1 MLIQPLP
8 KYFKLKAKKEY
19 KLQKLF
25 LSTKQKKKKMNKY
38 SNSNKTELKILIN
51 IIGQCIAEV
60 HMETLPYAYL
70 VKD

>member
-1 MLIQPLP
+1 
-8 KYFKLKAKKEY
+8 
-19 KLQKLF
+19 
-25 LSTKQKKKKMNKY
+25 MNKY

-51 IIGQCIAEV
+51 IIGQCIPEV

>member
-1 MLIQPLP
+1 
-8 KYFKLKAKKEY
+8 
-19 KLQKLF
+19 
-25 LSTKQKKKKMNKY
+25 MNKY

-70 VKD
+70 VKDYFSFFFIKDTMKAYFW